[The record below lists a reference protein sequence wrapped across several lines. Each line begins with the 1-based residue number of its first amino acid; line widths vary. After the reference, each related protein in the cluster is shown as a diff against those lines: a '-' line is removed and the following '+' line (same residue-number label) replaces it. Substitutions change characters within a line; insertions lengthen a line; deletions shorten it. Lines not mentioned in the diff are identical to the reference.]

1 MLLTTENKFYTHN
14 QVWWACV
21 LGGPLIGCYLVSK
34 NYSNFGQVTFAR
46 KVLILGIAISI
57 VLISVLVSLPDHLLH
72 GMPKWLYRT
81 IPLSYT
87 VFWASYV
94 QQFQGIYIKN
104 SKAQGWQKYSAR
116 QVLFLSVI
124 SLVISIVYTTMLIVL
139 FL

>member
-57 VLISVLVSLPDHLLH
+57 VLIGVLVSLPDHLLH
-72 GMPKWLYRT
+72 GMPKWLVLYCFLGIVRPT
-81 IPLSYT
+81 ISGDIYQK
-87 VFWASYV
+87 
-94 QQFQGIYIKN
+94 QQSSRLAEIF
-104 SKAQGWQKYSAR
+104 SKASTFPFCDLACYKHSIYYACC
-116 QVLFLSVI
+116 VI
-124 SLVISIVYTTMLIVL
+124 SLSV
-139 FL
+139 